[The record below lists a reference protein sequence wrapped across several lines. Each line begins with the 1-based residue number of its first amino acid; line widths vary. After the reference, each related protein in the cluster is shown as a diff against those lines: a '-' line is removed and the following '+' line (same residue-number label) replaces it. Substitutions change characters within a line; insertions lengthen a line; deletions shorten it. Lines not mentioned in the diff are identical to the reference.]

1 MTNRD
6 YYEILGVSKGSEV
19 GEIKKS
25 YRKLAM
31 KYHPDRAEPE
41 KRKESEEK
49 FKEISE
55 AYAVLSDD
63 NKRAQYDRF
72 GHAGINNQYSSE
84 DIFRGADFGSIFE
97 EMGFGGGIFD
107 ELFSGG
113 RGGSRRSHRG
123 PSRGADLEYQL
134 EISFEE
140 AALGIEK
147 TISIRRGE
155 ACDECKGEGAAPGT
169 KKITCP
175 ACKGSGQI
183 GQSAGFFT
191 IARTCDS
198 CRGQGQIITKPCNKC
213 QGRGK
218 ISIDRKINVKIPAGV
233 DNGSHLR
240 VRSEGEAGDKNGPNG
255 DLYILIRLKKHKT
268 FERSNADIYCT
279 VPISFVGAV
288 LGTEIEVPTL
298 YESKIKMK
306 IPGGTPSEKIFR
318 VSGKGFADLRGHGK
332 GDQFVK
338 VRVLVPTNL
347 NPSQK
352 KALLEYAKLTGE
364 DVSNESIAQKIKKAF
379 K

>member
-19 GEIKKS
+19 EEIKKS

-31 KYHPDRAEPE
+31 KYHPDRVAPE

-84 DIFRGADFGSIFE
+84 DIFKGADFGSIFE

-113 RGGSRRSHRG
+113 RGGRRAQRG
-123 PSRGADLEYQL
+123 PRRGADLEYQL
-134 EISFEE
+134 EITYEE
-140 AALGIEK
+140 AAVGLEK

-155 ACDECKGEGAAPGT
+155 ACSECNGEGAAPGT

-175 ACKGSGQI
+175 ACKGSGQV

-198 CRGQGQIITKPCNKC
+198 CRGQGQIITTPCKKC
-213 QGRGK
+213 RGVGK
-218 ISIDRKINVKIPAGV
+218 VSIDRKINIKIPAGV

-240 VRSEGEAGDKNGPNG
+240 VRSEGESGDKNGPHG
-255 DLYILIRLKKHKT
+255 DLYILIRLKKHNT
-268 FERSNADIYCT
+268 FERHNADIYCT

-288 LGTEIEVPTL
+288 MGIEIEVPTL

-306 IPGGTPSEKIFR
+306 IPAGTQSEKIFR
-318 VSGKGFADLRGHGK
+318 IAGKGFTDIRGYSK
-332 GDQFVK
+332 GDQYVK
-338 VRVLVPTNL
+338 VRVQVPASL
-347 NPSQK
+347 NSNQK
-352 KALLEYAKLTGE
+352 KALLEFAKLTGE
-364 DVSNESIAQKIKKAF
+364 DVVNESIAQKIKKAF

>member
-19 GEIKKS
+19 EEIKKS

-84 DIFRGADFGSIFE
+84 DIFKGADFGSIFE

-113 RGGSRRSHRG
+113 RGGSRRSQRG
-123 PSRGADLEYQL
+123 PRRGADLEYQL

-155 ACDECKGEGAAPGT
+155 SCSDCNGEGAAPGT

-198 CRGQGQIITKPCNKC
+198 CHGQGQIITTPCKKC

-218 ISIDRKINVKIPAGV
+218 VSIDRKINVKIPAGV

-255 DLYILIRLKKHKT
+255 DLYILIRLKKHET
-268 FERSNADIYCT
+268 FERNNADIYCT

-306 IPGGTPSEKIFR
+306 IPAGTPSEKIFR
-318 VSGKGFADLRGHGK
+318 VSGKGFSDLRGHGK

-338 VRVLVPTNL
+338 VRVQVPTNL

-352 KALLEYAKLTGE
+352 KSLLEYAKLTGE
-364 DVSNESIAQKIKKAF
+364 DISNESIAQKIKKAF

>member
-25 YRKLAM
+25 YRQLAM
-31 KYHPDRAEPE
+31 KYHPDRVAPE

-55 AYAVLSDD
+55 AYAVLSDA

-113 RGGSRRSHRG
+113 RGGSRRSQKG
-123 PSRGADLEYQL
+123 PKRGADLEYQL

-147 TISIRRGE
+147 TISIKRGE
-155 ACDECKGEGAAPGT
+155 TCTECQGEGAAPGT

-198 CRGQGQIITKPCNKC
+198 CHGQGQIITTPCKKC
-213 QGRGK
+213 RGLGK
-218 ISIDRKINVKIPAGV
+218 VSMDRKINVKIPAGV

-240 VRSEGEAGDKNGPNG
+240 VRSEGEAGDKNGPHG
-255 DLYILIRLKKHKT
+255 DLYILIHLKKHET
-268 FERSNADIYCT
+268 FERHNADIYCT

-306 IPGGTPSEKIFR
+306 IPSGTQSEKIFR
-318 VSGKGFADLRGHGK
+318 VAGKGFPDLRGYSK
-332 GDQFVK
+332 GDQYVK
-338 VRVLVPTNL
+338 VKVQVPTNL
-347 NPSQK
+347 NSSQK
-352 KALLEYAKLTGE
+352 KSLLEFATLMGDETT
-364 DVSNESIAQKIKKAF
+364 SESISQKIKKAF